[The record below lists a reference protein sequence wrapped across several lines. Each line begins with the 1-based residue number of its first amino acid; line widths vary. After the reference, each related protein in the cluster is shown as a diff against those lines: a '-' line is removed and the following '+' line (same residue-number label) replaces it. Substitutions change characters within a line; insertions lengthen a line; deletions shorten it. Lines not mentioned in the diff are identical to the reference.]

1 MYLPWNAVLHKVPKG
16 VSPEL
21 AGIVTPMA
29 NGIEWALFD
38 CGVGYNSSVLIQGPG
53 QQGMAQ
59 TVACKQAGASCIIV
73 TGTAKDVKRL
83 EVAKKLG
90 ADYTINVSEEDP
102 LERIMEITGGIGV
115 DVSLEC
121 TSGAGTIPV
130 MLGVEALKRTSRSV
144 RPLSSTSRSRV
155 QGVTDTGLASWRYNS
170 LPQIGSHWIW
180 SRPIPTRWKRRTRL

>member
-1 MYLPWNAVLHKVPKG
+1 
-16 VSPEL
+16 
-21 AGIVTPMA
+21 
-29 NGIEWALFD
+29 
-38 CGVGYNSSVLIQGPG
+38 
-53 QQGMAQ
+53 MAQ

-130 MLGVEALKRTSRSV
+130 MLGVEALKRKGEPSCYKASWQSSRTSRSAK
-144 RPLSSTSRSRV
+144 PPSSGLLSRV
-155 QGVTDTGLASWRYNS
+155 PVATATGLAS
-170 LPQIGSHWIW
+170 
-180 SRPIPTRWKRRTRL
+180 